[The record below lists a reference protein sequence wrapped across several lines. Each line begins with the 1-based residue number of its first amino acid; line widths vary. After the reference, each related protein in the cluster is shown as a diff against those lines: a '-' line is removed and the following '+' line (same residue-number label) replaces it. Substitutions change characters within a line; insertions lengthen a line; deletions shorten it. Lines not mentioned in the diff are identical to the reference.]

1 MKRWEIFADNKG
13 EKNGTSKKM
22 VPGTPKSLPDN
33 WNYRNALS
41 PFLWPLFLAVIVQ
54 SLTLGLPIA
63 AGIYCYKYLNE
74 KKENPNEN
82 DEQKHSHPETKKPAP
97 GKVRGH
103 AEAPGGV
110 QKSPDETRSEP
121 VKQRRKQGRKQG
133 RKRGVS
139 GGDGPK

>member
-1 MKRWEIFADNKG
+1 MERV
-13 EKNGTSKKM
+13 KKWCQAHQKACLITGIIGM
-22 VPGTPKSLPDN
+22 L
-33 WNYRNALS
+33 LS

-63 AGIYCYKYLNE
+63 AGIYCYKYLN
-74 KKENPNEN
+74 
-82 DEQKHSHPETKKPAP
+82 EQKHSHPETKKPAP

>member
-1 MKRWEIFADNKG
+1 MERV
-13 EKNGTSKKM
+13 KKWCQAHQKACLITGIIGM
-22 VPGTPKSLPDN
+22 L
-33 WNYRNALS
+33 LS
-41 PFLWPLFLAVIVQ
+41 PFLWP
-54 SLTLGLPIA
+54 LTLGLPIA

-121 VKQRRKQGRKQG
+121 VKQRRKQGRK
-133 RKRGVS
+133 RGVS

>member
-1 MKRWEIFADNKG
+1 MERV
-13 EKNGTSKKM
+13 KKWCQAHQKACLITGIIGM
-22 VPGTPKSLPDN
+22 L
-33 WNYRNALS
+33 LS

-133 RKRGVS
+133 RKRGIS

>member
-1 MKRWEIFADNKG
+1 MERV
-13 EKNGTSKKM
+13 KKWCQAHQKACLITGIIGM
-22 VPGTPKSLPDN
+22 L
-33 WNYRNALS
+33 LS
-41 PFLWPLFLAVIVQ
+41 PFLWPL
-54 SLTLGLPIA
+54 
-63 AGIYCYKYLNE
+63 YCYKYLNE

-121 VKQRRKQGRKQG
+121 VKQRRKQGGKQ
-133 RKRGVS
+133 
-139 GGDGPK
+139 

>member
-1 MKRWEIFADNKG
+1 MERV
-13 EKNGTSKKM
+13 KKWCQAHQKACLITGIIGM
-22 VPGTPKSLPDN
+22 L
-33 WNYRNALS
+33 LS

-97 GKVRGH
+97 GKVCGH

>member
-1 MKRWEIFADNKG
+1 MERV
-13 EKNGTSKKM
+13 KKWCQAHQKACLITGIIGM
-22 VPGTPKSLPDN
+22 LLSL
-33 WNYRNALS
+33 
-41 PFLWPLFLAVIVQ
+41 FLWPLFLAVIVQ

-110 QKSPDETRSEP
+110 
-121 VKQRRKQGRKQG
+121 KQRRKQGRKQG

>member
-33 WNYRNALS
+33 WNYRNA
-41 PFLWPLFLAVIVQ
+41 FVTLFMATVFSSDVQ

>member
-1 MKRWEIFADNKG
+1 MI
-13 EKNGTSKKM
+13 SS
-22 VPGTPKSLPDN
+22 VL
-33 WNYRNALS
+33 
-41 PFLWPLFLAVIVQ
+41 
-54 SLTLGLPIA
+54 
-63 AGIYCYKYLNE
+63 LNE

>member
-33 WNYRNALS
+33 WNYRNAS
-41 PFLWPLFLAVIVQ
+41 VTLFMAAVF
-54 SLTLGLPIA
+54 SSDCTESDTGPSNC

-82 DEQKHSHPETKKPAP
+82 DEQKRSHPETKKPAP

-110 QKSPDETRSEP
+110 QKSPDETRSES